1 MSDHELS
8 DESVDRV
15 LDGRDVAGEGGAE
28 TVGAAAALFRQA
40 SGQATA
46 DELGAADAT
55 ITHFVELVLEPEA
68 APVRRLRAVPIP
80 ARAAAVIIAATIWS
94 TGMAAAAT
102 GHLPDPVQ
110 RVVAT
115 TASHVGL
122 NLPGRSDNNDQKS
135 AADGD
140 EQGAT
145 KGENDQGDDTTSTSS
160 TATTTA
166 STTGTTTASGNGATT
181 TGATTT
187 ASASAS
193 RAASTT
199 GATTTSAAGA
209 PTSAAGGQVRGVG
222 PDVNGPAGDALCKAY
237 LDAIARGKPKNP
249 DAPPWRNLLAASK
262 TSGKSIDELC
272 GVTTSSTVSAAAP
285 TTVASTSSTSTS
297 TTSTTSTLQA
307 EGTSDGG
314 NNGLG
319 GGNGNGNGNGQGNGN
334 GGNGNGH
341 SSKP

>member
-55 ITHFVELVLEPEA
+55 ITRFVELVLEPEA

-110 RVVAT
+110 RVVAH

-122 NLPGRSDNNDQKS
+122 NLPGPSDNQDQKS
-135 AADGD
+135 AAGN

-145 KGENDQGDDTTSTSS
+145 KGENEQGDDTTSTSS
-160 TATTTA
+160 TETTTA
-166 STTGTTTASGNGATT
+166 STGGTTTASTNATT

-187 ASASAS
+187 ASVSSA
-193 RAASTT
+193 AATT
-199 GATTTSAAGA
+199 GATTTSAGGTS
-209 PTSAAGGQVRGVG
+209 TSAADAQVRGVG

-237 LDAIARGKPKNP
+237 RDAIARGKPKNP
-249 DAPPWRNLLAASK
+249 DAPPWRNLVEASK
-262 TSGKSIDELC
+262 ASGKSIDELC
-272 GVTTSSTVSAAAP
+272 GVTTSAPVAATVP
-285 TTVASTSSTSTS
+285 TTVASTSSTSTTSS
-297 TTSTTSTLQA
+297 TTSTIQA
-307 EGTSDGG
+307 EGTSNGG

-319 GGNGNGNGNGQGNGN
+319 GGNGNGNGNGNGHD
-334 GGNGNGH
+334 NGH
-341 SSKP
+341 SPNP